1 MEGVQILRRL
11 ERVIEETDFA
21 WSLCLVG
28 EDQSR
33 KLADLINDLK
43 RPVSATGDGKQV
55 VSGYSYWGIEPTIAW
70 QHACNDPYYPV
81 MKDGIDS
88 FGRRWR
94 TVQALLGE
102 QQYHY
107 ISLGPGTGEKDRT
120 VLSYLEP
127 HHPDMFYVPVDM
139 SAEMLRICVQP
150 MRLLSFIRQF
160 RRQLLPVQ
168 LDFSVEEN
176 VEELA
181 TLREKLV
188 GDESVLFSLLGNTV
202 ANFEDD
208 VELIGRLSRLLLKPQ
223 DRLLLEVATVSDIN
237 AETARSAAN
246 EYERSKAFREFVTSS
261 MHQHTDLPIDMD
273 SVIFEGIEEGN
284 RSILIKIIYRNQSG
298 RDQGITLPDRTV
310 VAFPENDTIR
320 LHITRKYL
328 RSALDAALKSA
339 AHLSVEGAA
348 HTDSVARGG
357 VHRFGLDLI
366 LLSYGDTGGR
376 PASPVRDLFRN
387 SPR

>member
-11 ERVIEETDFA
+11 ERIIEETDFA

-43 RPVSATGDGKQV
+43 RPISATGDGKQV

-94 TVQALLGE
+94 TVQDLLGK
-102 QQYHY
+102 QGYHY

-120 VLSYLEP
+120 VLSHLQP
-127 HHPDMFYVPVDM
+127 HNPEMFYVPVDM
-139 SAEMLRICVQP
+139 SAEMLRVCVQP
-150 MRLLSFIRQF
+150 MRVLPYIRQF
-160 RRQLLPVQ
+160 RRQLLPIQ

-181 TLREKLV
+181 GLRQRLV
-188 GDESVLFSLLGNTV
+188 GDERVIFSLLGNTI

-208 VELIGRLSRLLLKPQ
+208 VELIARLSRQLLKPQ
-223 DRLLLEVATVSDIN
+223 DLLLLEVATVSDIN
-237 AETARSAAN
+237 SETARSAAN
-246 EYERSKAFREFVTSS
+246 EYEQSRAFREFVTSS

-273 SVIFEGIEEGN
+273 SVIFEGIEESE
-284 RSILIKIIYRNQSG
+284 RSILIKVIYRNQSG

-310 VAFPENDTIR
+310 VAFPDKDTIR
-320 LHITRKYL
+320 LLITRKYY
-328 RSALDAALKSA
+328 RSALDAALNNE
-339 AHLSVEGAA
+339 AHLSVVGAA
-348 HTDSVARGG
+348 HTDSMARGSMY
-357 VHRFGLDLI
+357 RFGLDLI
-366 LLSYGDTGGR
+366 LLSYKDANDG
-376 PASPVRDLFRN
+376 PATPVRDLFRD
-387 SPR
+387 SSQ